1 MKRLRPEQLLT
12 IIASSVLE
20 STLVEMV
27 RKHGASGYT
36 IVQASGAG
44 STGVQSG
51 MLDIDTNILMH
62 IVLPEA
68 RIPPLLDRLEQMMQ
82 KGHHLKVF
90 VSGIGVLAR
99 QGEE

>member
-1 MKRLRPEQLLT
+1 MKRLRPEKLLT

-20 STLVEMV
+20 SILVGMV
-27 RKHGASGYT
+27 RKQGASGYT

-62 IVLPEA
+62 IVLPDERVPLMLDQLEA
-68 RIPPLLDRLEQMMQ
+68 MMK

-90 VSGIGVLAR
+90 VSGIGVLMR